1 MVKGGK
7 MRAIVENIVRII
19 SDKYPFL
26 YVDYKYHKD
35 IDVYE
40 IWYNIDMEDNREF
53 NRFLG
58 GLIKKYF
65 YSKNIY
71 NVFIDYSY
79 SKSKN
84 INLYSICLNKE
95 NYQYKTN
102 ISSLIPQAA

>member
-1 MVKGGK
+1 
-7 MRAIVENIVRII
+7 MRVIVENIVRII

-35 IDVYE
+35 VDVYE
-40 IWYNIDMEDNREF
+40 IWYNIKDMRNDREF

-79 SKSKN
+79 TNSKKL
-84 INLYSICLNKE
+84 NLYQPNVNSD
-95 NYQYKTN
+95 NYEYKID
-102 ISSLIPQAA
+102 ISSLMPQAA